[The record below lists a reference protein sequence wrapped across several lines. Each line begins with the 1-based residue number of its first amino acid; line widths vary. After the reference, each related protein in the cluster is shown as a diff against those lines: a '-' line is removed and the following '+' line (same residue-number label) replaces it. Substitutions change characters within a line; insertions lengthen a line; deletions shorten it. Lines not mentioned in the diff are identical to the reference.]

1 MEAVPQIKEVV
12 PQPETVVV
20 IESDSESDTEGG
32 DSQANVE
39 EDKAV
44 VRPAKPPAAVRY
56 CVNPAHVKS
65 LEEDEKD
72 TAHSPDDLTWED
84 KAVDVA
90 VDELVRLIKED
101 YTFKNTMFVGSLTA
115 ADLVRIE
122 RKQKDKETK
131 ERKERENQPDS
142 PDTDASDTGDQ
153 NQMAR
158 NVASLLKPLIND
170 SFSNESERLEV
181 KLEAVIQDEV
191 QKMQGAVIQSI
202 IDFLG
207 KSNSAN
213 KAGEE
218 NPCGPQESRPN
229 PSSPTDN
236 APRREGKE
244 TSPEK
249 GTTDEITNTETANT
263 TELTAR
269 TVDETNANNIINDVV
284 FDVQSL
290 GNFKEIQTPPHAHPT
305 VHEEESSEDDE
316 VWSPI
321 IDLNENVTNS
331 IEFLLSL
338 IEIPTFSLGLSQED
352 VGPLNDVQ
360 PPMISEGICETR
372 KSKRTRTLP
381 PIFNNYQC
389 DPKIKSFRTED
400 NAARQD
406 HNVKEDYLSM
416 RDSARQN
423 KVFTVGNGISLST
436 KELNCIVDLTQQMP
450 PKVMDVLIHY
460 ISLDRSWKRTLTST
474 PKIAFYD
481 TNFPASLMN
490 HYGKFTKTAVKD
502 RCRIKYDNSGE
513 DTYDRIYFPFYID
526 KQHWVGICI
535 DMLENSVHVLDCN
548 RGFRTESQ
556 IKKDINPITIVVPH
570 ILNYTMGQ
578 QSNNGRK
585 PFALTRAKDIPQN
598 NLTESAVTTVLLIQ
612 AHTLNGIDGCK
623 EVKQASLAAAAKNLA
638 VLFYRDINPV

>member
-1 MEAVPQIKEVV
+1 MNDGILEVELNTT
-12 PQPETVVV
+12 P
-20 IESDSESDTEGG
+20 
-32 DSQANVE
+32 
-39 EDKAV
+39 
-44 VRPAKPPAAVRY
+44 
-56 CVNPAHVKS
+56 
-65 LEEDEKD
+65 LEEDD
-72 TAHSPDDLTWED
+72 TN
-84 KAVDVA
+84 
-90 VDELVRLIKED
+90 LIQQ
-101 YTFKNTMFVGSLTA
+101 
-115 ADLVRIE
+115 
-122 RKQKDKETK
+122 QK
-131 ERKERENQPDS
+131 
-142 PDTDASDTGDQ
+142 
-153 NQMAR
+153 
-158 NVASLLKPLIND
+158 
-170 SFSNESERLEV
+170 
-181 KLEAVIQDEV
+181 
-191 QKMQGAVIQSI
+191 
-202 IDFLG
+202 
-207 KSNSAN
+207 
-213 KAGEE
+213 
-218 NPCGPQESRPN
+218 
-229 PSSPTDN
+229 
-236 APRREGKE
+236 
-244 TSPEK
+244 
-249 GTTDEITNTETANT
+249 
-263 TELTAR
+263 
-269 TVDETNANNIINDVV
+269 
-284 FDVQSL
+284 
-290 GNFKEIQTPPHAHPT
+290 IQTPPHAHPT

-316 VWSPI
+316 
-321 IDLNENVTNS
+321 

-502 RCRIKYDNSGE
+502 RCRIKYDNSVLQLF
-513 DTYDRIYFPFYID
+513 R
-526 KQHWVGICI
+526 